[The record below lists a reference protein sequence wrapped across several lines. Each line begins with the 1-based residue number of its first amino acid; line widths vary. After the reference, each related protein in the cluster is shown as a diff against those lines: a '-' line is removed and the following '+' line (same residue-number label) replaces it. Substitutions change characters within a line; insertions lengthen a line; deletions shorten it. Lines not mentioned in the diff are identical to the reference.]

1 MQLTIDSL
9 NDQIIQRL
17 TTALPDFVT
26 EKMPINPEIIGSV
39 ITEKGIWVG
48 LDSIS
53 SEAPE
58 GGAVFRRAIRQ
69 GEIWRFAVTLRVFDL
84 AYDGSQLGL
93 LSTTRA
99 AITGLGSG
107 TGDSAAGL
115 YHSNT
120 APVQFAEGLFLYQSI
135 YQIETNY
142 TIEVF
147 TNG

>member
-1 MQLTIDSL
+1 MTLTIDQL
-9 NDQIIQRL
+9 NDQIIERL
-17 TTALPDFVT
+17 TTALPSFVV
-26 EKMPINPEIIGSV
+26 EKMPIDPEIIGSV

-58 GGAVFRRAIRQ
+58 GGAVMRRRVRQ

-84 AYDGSQLGL
+84 AYDGQQLGL
-93 LSTTRA
+93 LTTTRA

-135 YQIETNY
+135 YQIDTNY
-142 TIEVF
+142 TLEVL
-147 TNG
+147 NG

>member
-1 MQLTIDSL
+1 MLTIDQL
-9 NDQIIQRL
+9 NDQIIERL

-26 EKMPINPEIIGSV
+26 EKMPIDPEIIGSV

-48 LDSIS
+48 LDIIS

-58 GGAVFRRAIRQ
+58 GGAVMRRRVRQ

-84 AYDGSQLGL
+84 AYDGQQLGL
-93 LSTTRA
+93 LATTRA

-135 YQIETNY
+135 YQIDTNY
-142 TIEVF
+142 TLEVL
-147 TNG
+147 NV